1 MTLRRPL
8 VLIGGDQRELPVGDT
23 LPGNAFFTGTATL
36 PALSLLGLAGTATFA
51 VSPRVAGD
59 ALAVGECIAVTP
71 AVALAGGLNIAW
83 AIVVAPNQVQVGLT
97 ATLAVSLSTVVFTV
111 CALR

>member
-8 VLIGGDQRELPVGDT
+8 VLIAGDQRELPVGDT

-36 PALSLLGLAGTATFA
+36 PALSALGLAGSATFTVA
-51 VSPRVAGD
+51 PRVTGD
-59 ALAVGECIAVTP
+59 TLAVGECITVTP
-71 AVALAGGLNIAW
+71 AVALASGLNIAW
-83 AIVVAPNQVQVGLT
+83 AIVSGQNQVQVGLT
-97 ATLAVSLSTVVFTV
+97 ATLAVSLSTVAFTV